1 MGQVDDWLAE
11 NAVIRCR
18 FNARITRRA
27 CKTYQERNPD
37 VCSGCPE
44 YRGGGARPRI
54 RPPLPKSPVFYE
66 EATMDGIADLFEEK
80 NKPVAKKTT
89 TFKIRIDH
97 RERIAKIMDERGMTF
112 DAVMEAI
119 VAEGLRAYDDVA
131 AKRG

>member
-1 MGQVDDWLAE
+1 
-11 NAVIRCR
+11 
-18 FNARITRRA
+18 
-27 CKTYQERNPD
+27 
-37 VCSGCPE
+37 
-44 YRGGGARPRI
+44 
-54 RPPLPKSPVFYE
+54 
-66 EATMDGIADLFEEK
+66 MDGIADLFEEK